1 MKETFQ
7 LTETAHNALRQYAL
21 EPEKLTNC
29 SVRTYNFGEHVVTE
43 GMPNEHL
50 FLVTTGRAK
59 VGISAPNGK
68 NIILCFYI
76 SDGLMGEVEFF
87 SHTKTASTTV
97 TVLEKLTCIA
107 IPIHGNRMYLDSNLA
122 FTRIAAAALA
132 DKLLQRSG
140 NVVENTL
147 YTAQT
152 RLCRYIFDAASG
164 HHFRD
169 VMMDVAYSIGI
180 SYRHLYRMM
189 GQLCRENILE
199 KDTSG
204 YRICDLE
211 KLQELGQR
219 QR

>member
-7 LTETAHNALRQYAL
+7 LTKTVHNVLRQYGL

-29 SVRTYNFGEHVVTE
+29 SVRTYDFGEHIITE
-43 GMPNEHL
+43 GIPAEYL
-50 FLVTTGRAK
+50 FLVTAGRAK
-59 VGISAPNGK
+59 VGVSAPNGK

-76 SDGLMGEVEFF
+76 SAGLMGEAEFF
-87 SHTKTASTTV
+87 SRTETGSTTV

-107 IPIHGNRMYLDSNLA
+107 IPVHINGAYLDSNLA
-122 FTRIAAAALA
+122 FTRIAATALA
-132 DKLLQRSG
+132 NKLLQRAG
-140 NVVENTL
+140 NVLENTL

-152 RLCRYIFDAASG
+152 RLCRYILDASIG
-164 HHFRD
+164 DHFRD

-189 GQLCRENILE
+189 GQLCQEGILE
-199 KDTSG
+199 KEPSG

-211 KLQELGQR
+211 KLQELSR

>member
-1 MKETFQ
+1 
-7 LTETAHNALRQYAL
+7 
-21 EPEKLTNC
+21 
-29 SVRTYNFGEHVVTE
+29 
-43 GMPNEHL
+43 
-50 FLVTTGRAK
+50 
-59 VGISAPNGK
+59 
-68 NIILCFYI
+68 
-76 SDGLMGEVEFF
+76 
-87 SHTKTASTTV
+87 
-97 TVLEKLTCIA
+97 
-107 IPIHGNRMYLDSNLA
+107 MYLDSNLA

-152 RLCRYIFDAASG
+152 RLCRYIFDTASG
-164 HHFRD
+164 DHFRD
-169 VMMDVAYSIGI
+169 VMTNVTYSIDI

-211 KLQELGQR
+211 KL
-219 QR
+219 